1 MSEGRRTGKGSK
13 DIFQATTAVPA
24 VADTSGRSGPG
35 RPPVHDEPWTKV
47 TVVLFNRQIVFLDR
61 LASDIRA
68 ETGAAIKRA
77 ELIRAL
83 VDALAE
89 SDIDLTT
96 ASSEGEL
103 KDILMAKMGSN
114 VE

>member
-24 VADTSGRSGPG
+24 VADTSERSGPG
-35 RPPVHDEPWTKV
+35 RPPAHDEPWTKV

-96 ASSEGEL
+96 ASSEGGL
-103 KDILMAKMGSN
+103 KDMLMAKMGSN

>member
-1 MSEGRRTGKGSK
+1 MNAGKRTGKASK
-13 DIFQATTAVPA
+13 DIFQATTPVQEA
-24 VADTSGRSGPG
+24 SERSGPG
-35 RPPVHDEPWTKV
+35 RPHVHDEPWTKV
-47 TVVLFNRQIVFLDR
+47 TVVLFNRQIVYLDR

-89 SDIDLTT
+89 SDVDLTT
-96 ASSEGEL
+96 ASSEWEL
-103 KDILMAKMGSN
+103 KDILAAQLGR
-114 VE
+114 